1 MSLSNNKIVKIY
13 KSRKTILELL
23 KSLDYAVSD
32 YDEFSI
38 NEIDAMVSN
47 DQLDMLLENEKTK
60 KKVYIKYYANAKNL
74 RKENLDTLIEDLFVL
89 ESILTKEDTL
99 IIVVNEEP
107 NDTITERIKY
117 LYDHDQ
123 IFIVMHN
130 IERLQF
136 NILEHHLVPEIR
148 ILDGDQLNELMEKYS
163 IKDKTLLPNISRF
176 DPQALAVCLRP
187 GQVCQLKRKSNTAMD
202 YFYYRV
208 CI

>member
-13 KSRKTILELL
+13 KSRKIILELL
-23 KSLDYAVSD
+23 KSLEYNVSD
-32 YDEFSI
+32 YNEFSI
-38 NEIDAMVSN
+38 NEIDAMVTN

-60 KKVYIKYYANAKNL
+60 TKVYIKYYANAKNL

-99 IIVVNEEP
+99 IIIVNEEP

-117 LYDHDQ
+117 LYDHEQ
-123 IFIVMHN
+123 LFIVMHN

-136 NILEHHLVPEIR
+136 NILQHHLVPEIQ
-148 ILDGDQLNELMEKYS
+148 ILDNQQLSELMVKYS